1 MHVHRPDASTA
12 QATSD
17 ASPLVLLLVDVIN
30 PLDFPEAPR
39 LEKAALDM
47 ASRLAAL
54 KRHLAAHRVVTVY
67 ANDHYGAWHSEFR
80 DVKARCEA
88 KGGVAARLANM
99 LAPQTDDYVILK
111 PRHSAFYGTPLDLLL
126 DHLGCQRLIIGG
138 LSTDICVQMSAGDA
152 YLRGFG
158 LWVPEDCSAAESP
171 QRHAHAM
178 AYMQRVFKA
187 ETRAFGAEQAQGL
200 PDLASLAI
208 RRTT

>member
-1 MHVHRPDASTA
+1 MHVHRPDTPIA

-17 ASPLVLLLVDVIN
+17 TSPLVLLLVDVIN
-30 PLDFPEAPR
+30 PLTFPEAPQ
-39 LEKAALDM
+39 LEESALHM

-54 KRHLAAHRVVTVY
+54 KHRLASHQVVTVY

-80 DVKARCEA
+80 DVKAQCVQ
-88 KGGVAARLANM
+88 KGGVAAELVRL
-99 LAPQTDDYVILK
+99 LAPQEPDYVILK

-138 LSTDICVQMSAGDA
+138 LSTDMCVQMSAADA

-158 LWVPEDCSAAESP
+158 LWVPQDCAAAESLE
-171 QRHAHAM
+171 RHAQAL

-187 ETRAFGAEQAQGL
+187 DVRASTAWQAHEL
-200 PDLASLAI
+200 LNLAPLAI
-208 RRTT
+208 RRAT